1 LKKGFDVHDYGH
13 RMDLARRKLTV
24 NRKVS
29 VHNRSKILE
38 FLDYLETQQ
47 ISLPRRIR
55 YLQNIS
61 KLAAILRVNFEG
73 ATKSQIESAILKHGR
88 LDLADETKIQ
98 FKIMVKRFY
107 RWLEDPNDEEYPPQV
122 KWIKTTT
129 RDSALPLPEDVLS
142 EKDVE
147 TLLNV
152 AEYSR
157 DKAFVAMLFDLGTRV
172 GEFLSI
178 QRKNIVF
185 DELGAVVVVD
195 GKTGQRRQRLILSV
209 PFVAEW
215 LNDHPDKRPEAP
227 LWIHH
232 AQGCHEEGP
241 VALDYYAARKLLM
254 RLQRKAGIQKPINP
268 HAFRH
273 ARATH
278 LANYL
283 TEAQLKKIFG
293 WTQNSR
299 MPGRYVHLSGR
310 DVDEALL
317 RVHGLQAKVEERKAD
332 LTVVQCVRCDQKNST
347 IHKFCTRCGMALD
360 LKAALELDEIKKS
373 ELQGMRDQIKQLQ
386 QDQNRITTM
395 LMDVIDLNAQG
406 RNLKWVPPRP
416 LPVDGLITTN
426 IKTAG
431 G

>member
-13 RMDLARRKLTV
+13 RMDLARKKLTA

-29 VHNRSKILE
+29 QHNKAKIQE
-38 FLDYLETQQ
+38 FLDYLETQE

-55 YLQNIS
+55 YLQNLS
-61 KLAAILRVNFEG
+61 KLAALLQVNFDR
-73 ATKSQIESAILKHGR
+73 ATRNQIEAVILKHGR
-88 LDLADETKIQ
+88 FDLADETKIQ
-98 FKIMVKRFY
+98 FKIMTKRFY
-107 RWLEDPNDEEYPPQV
+107 RWLKDPNDEEYPPEV
-122 KWIKTTT
+122 KWIKTTS
-129 RDSALPLPEDVLS
+129 RNPVLPNPEDILS

-147 TLLNV
+147 ALLNA

-185 DELGAVVVVD
+185 DELGAVLVVD
-195 GKTGQRRQRLILSV
+195 GKTGQRRQRLIMSV
-209 PFVAEW
+209 PFVAKW

-227 LWIHH
+227 LWVHH
-232 AQGCHEEGP
+232 AQVCHEEGP

-254 RLQRKAGIQKPINP
+254 RLQRKAGIQKPLNP

-299 MPGRYVHLSGR
+299 MPGRYVHLSGK

-317 RVHGLQAKVEERKAD
+317 RVHGLQVNGEEKKAD
-332 LTVVQCVRCDQKNST
+332 LTLVQCVRCNEKNST
-347 IHKFCTRCGMALD
+347 IQKFCTRCGMALD
-360 LKAALELDEIKKS
+360 LKAALELERSKDLEN
-373 ELQGMRDQIKQLQ
+373 QGMREELRGLRRDVA
-386 QDQNRITTM
+386 M
-395 LMDVIDLNAQG
+395 LMDLADLNREG
-406 RNLKWVPPRP
+406 RNLKWVPPRQ
-416 LPVDGLITTN
+416 LRVDGLVVTDIDN
-426 IKTAG
+426 AQ
-431 G
+431 

>member
-1 LKKGFDVHDYGH
+1 MKKGFDVHDYGH
-13 RMDLARRKLTV
+13 RMDLARKKLTA
-24 NRKVS
+24 NRKVCP
-29 VHNRSKILE
+29 HNRLKIFE
-38 FLDYLETQQ
+38 FLDYLETQE

-55 YLQNIS
+55 YLQNLS
-61 KLAAILRVNFEG
+61 KLAAILQAEFEK
-73 ATKSQIESAILKHGR
+73 ATRSQIESVMLKHGR

-98 FKIMVKRFY
+98 FKIMTKRFY
-107 RWLEDPNDEEYPPQV
+107 RWLKDPNDEEYPTEV

-129 RDSALPLPEDVLS
+129 REGPLPLPEDVLT

-147 TLLNV
+147 ALLNV

-157 DKAFVAMLFDLGTRV
+157 DKAFIAMLFDLGTRV

-209 PFVAEW
+209 PFVAKW

-317 RVHGLQAKVEERKAD
+317 RVHGLQTKGEEKKAE
-332 LTVVQCVRCDQKNST
+332 LTVVQCVRCDEKNST
-347 IHKFCTRCGMALD
+347 AQRLCTRCGMPLD
-360 LKAALELDEIKKS
+360 LKTALETEDMKEK
-373 ELQGMRDQIKQLQ
+373 ELQSMRDQMKQIQ
-386 QDQNRITTM
+386 IDQSHTNAM
-395 LMDVIDLNAQG
+395 LMDLIELNSQG
-406 RNLKWVPPRP
+406 RNLKWIPPTEPR
-416 LPVDGLITTN
+416 VDGLLATHV
-426 IKTAG
+426 KAEPR
-431 G
+431 